1 MSEIQELL
9 DEYARVCNYIVE
21 KYQEEIPSSKKED
34 KDKGPSKY
42 SFCKKE
48 RAYDI
53 ILETGTFLSNTLVF
67 NAMYETYAA
76 VQGEKTK
83 QADREDGSYFSP
95 KFYGAKVVLPPS
107 VAQHGLAKN
116 TKDFD
121 YFVKLRCLR
130 NDKGHSYSITIP
142 IKRHKQFNKW
152 MNVGKICNSVVLT
165 NKYVMFS
172 FEVNVA
178 EKKAEGNIVGFD
190 FGMKRLGT
198 LSNGDI
204 IGEDIEK
211 HLYEL
216 QRKKRCSKA
225 YYRKKEEVNTYINTQ
240 IKRIGFDDKQLIV
253 VENLKNMKYK
263 MKERG
268 RLSKNIRSVF
278 YNLSYRQVMNRIEM
292 LCEENRV
299 SFRSIPAYFTSL
311 TCPRCGHIEKGN
323 RLSQE
328 SFVCQNC
335 GYSDNADHN
344 ASINILK
351 RFTTGKYGSGYQ
363 SYFNSEF
370 PELSKESPPEK
381 IELSGAG

>member
-9 DEYARVCNYIVE
+9 DEYARVCTYIVE

-42 SFCKKE
+42 TFHKKE
-48 RAYDI
+48 RVHDV
-53 ILETGTFLSNTLVF
+53 ILATKTFLSNTMVAT
-67 NAMYETYAA
+67 AMDETYSAI
-76 VQGEKTK
+76 QGEKTK
-83 QADREDGSYFSP
+83 QANREDGSYFSP
-95 KFYGAKVVLPPS
+95 KFYGAKMLLPHHVVR
-107 VAQHGLAKN
+107 HGFTEN

-130 NDKGHSYSITIP
+130 NDKGRNYSITIP

-152 MNVGKICNSVVLT
+152 MNIGKIGSSITLT
-165 NKYVMFS
+165 NRYVMFS

-178 EKKAEGNIVGFD
+178 EKKTEGNIVGFD

-198 LSNGDI
+198 LSNGNI
-204 IGEDIEK
+204 IGENIEK

-225 YYRKKEEVNTYINTQ
+225 YYRKKEEVNTYINRQ

-278 YNLSYRQVMNRIEM
+278 YNLSYRPVMNRIEM

-299 SFRSIPAYFTSL
+299 SFRSVPAYVTSL
-311 TCPRCGHIEKGN
+311 TCPRCGHIGKEN

-328 SFVCQNC
+328 SFICQNC

-381 IELSGAG
+381 VELSGAG